1 MPTQIKPSIESPDS
15 ANFRCGTKNFENANL
30 VTLAG
35 GTAHE
40 KADLRYMSEVG
51 SELTIRQDSYHSPSV
66 SPPLIEPNPTH
77 VA

>member
-30 VTLAG
+30 VMLAC
-35 GTAHE
+35 GTAHK

-51 SELTIRQDSYHSPSV
+51 SELTISQVAYHSPSV
-66 SPPLIEPNPTH
+66 SPPLMDPSPTQ